1 MIPNKDSSVSL
12 KVRIARAV
20 LILIDLGDTYTFFG
34 QRDHII
40 LCKDSFAFWVS
51 PSVRWLKNS
60 ADAYVLNT
68 SRIFWMSVGVNVD
81 TEVGILVPDVRFQ
94 RHQVS
99 SPEGQSKWSP
109 AACFS
114 RMYSAVDR
122 WSGVVP
128 RFCKI
133 TVE

>member
-1 MIPNKDSSVSL
+1 
-12 KVRIARAV
+12 
-20 LILIDLGDTYTFFG
+20 
-34 QRDHII
+34 
-40 LCKDSFAFWVS
+40 
-51 PSVRWLKNS
+51 
-60 ADAYVLNT
+60 
-68 SRIFWMSVGVNVD
+68 MSVGVIVD
-81 TEVGILVPDVRFQ
+81 TEVGILVLDYRFQ

-114 RMYSAVDR
+114 RMYNAVDR